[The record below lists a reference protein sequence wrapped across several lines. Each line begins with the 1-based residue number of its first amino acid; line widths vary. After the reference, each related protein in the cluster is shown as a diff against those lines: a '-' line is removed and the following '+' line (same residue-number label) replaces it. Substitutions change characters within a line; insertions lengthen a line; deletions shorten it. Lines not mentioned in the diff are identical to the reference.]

1 MPPDRRTIQETRR
14 LTRGDGESPRDRPRQ
29 KALSLG
35 RFALETIRYMMEVV
49 AHGRDLSK
57 PEE

>member
-35 RFALETIRYMMEVV
+35 RFARETIRYMMEVV
-49 AHGRDLSK
+49 AHGRGR
-57 PEE
+57 